1 MLEGLLEVLGFEYAL
16 YLVIGV
22 LGGIVVGALP
32 GFTATMG
39 TALLLPFTFSLS
51 PSVALGMLGGLYI
64 AAMYSDCIP
73 AALLNTPGTPASM
86 ATAFDGYPM
95 TLKGEGQQALV
106 AGSFSSMIGAVMG
119 GAAFLLVAPP
129 LAIFA
134 LRFGPP
140 EFFWIAIFAIT
151 IIGSIAG
158 DSVLK
163 GIAGGA
169 IGMLIS
175 TIGVSS
181 VGAVSRFTFGIPEFV
196 GGVSLVAG
204 LIGIFA
210 LPQVL
215 SLIARSRT
223 DSTIATVVN
232 EKGVALTAVRRIMQR
247 PGNIIRSGL
256 IGVNI
261 GIIPGVGPPVAALLA
276 YNEARR
282 WSKDRDT
289 FGHGNIHGVVA
300 SETANSSA
308 AGGSLIPLIALGVP
322 GSSPAAII
330 LGALLIQGI
339 QPGPTMMR
347 ESPGLVYGFGWSII
361 FAGFLTF
368 IIGSFLAKY
377 LVKMVGVPLRILVPI
392 ILALALTGSFA
403 IRNNIF
409 DVYAMVGL
417 GIIVFGLNKL
427 GFHAGPIG
435 LGLILGPIVEPALLQ
450 SIALSAATSIPTV
463 FFSRPFSQLFIA
475 FAAISLALAG
485 LSNYQTMKQRRLST
499 QVNVE
504 GAAMEGPHISEALAI
519 GLALGGLATLFYFR
533 TGQFVGTAARRL
545 DWLLPLILLRAIALC
560 AVLFIVR
567 ALLGRGGRRI
577 SLIPPLFR
585 GKGWDVTFVATAL
598 LIAVNMMI
606 RFGFWL
612 SVLVMGLVISSYM
625 NYDRERR
632 PLLIGLLSV
641 AVVILGIQYLMWNV
655 FYVPV
660 PKTFLFR

>member
-1 MLEGLLEVLGFEYAL
+1 MLEGLTEVLGFQYLL
-16 YLVIGV
+16 YLLIGV
-22 LGGIVVGALP
+22 FGGIVVGALP

-39 TALLLPFTFSLS
+39 TALLLPFTFTLP

-64 AAMYSDCIP
+64 AAMYSDCVP
-73 AALLNTPGTPASM
+73 ATLLNTPGTPASM

-95 TLKGEGQQALV
+95 TLKGEGQHALV
-106 AGSFSSMIGAVMG
+106 AGSFSSMIGAIMG
-119 GAAFLLVAPP
+119 GAAFLFIAPP

-140 EFFWIAIFAIT
+140 EFFWIAVFAIT

-175 TIGVSS
+175 TIGISS

-223 DSTIATVVN
+223 ESTIATVVN
-232 EKGVALTAVRRIMQR
+232 EKGVALNAVKRIMSR
-247 PGNIIRSGL
+247 PGNIVRSGV
-256 IGVNI
+256 IGINI
-261 GIIPGVGPPVAALLA
+261 GIIPGVGPPVAALLS

-282 WSKDRDT
+282 WGKDRKT
-289 FGHGNIHGVVA
+289 FGQGNIHGVVA

-361 FAGFLTF
+361 FAGIATF

-392 ILALALTGSFA
+392 ILTLALIGSFA

-450 SIALSAATSIPTV
+450 SIALSAATNIPTV
-463 FFSRPFSQLFIA
+463 FFSRPFSQVFIA
-475 FAAISLALAG
+475 FAVISLLLAG
-485 LSNYQTMKQRRLST
+485 LANYQTMKERRLST
-499 QVNVE
+499 E
-504 GAAMEGPHISEALAI
+504 KKLEEEAMKGPHISEALAI
-519 GLALGGLATLFYFR
+519 AIALGGLALLFYTR

-545 DWLLPLILLRAIALC
+545 DWLLPLLLLRTIALC
-560 AVLFIVR
+560 ALLFLVR
-567 ALLGRGGRRI
+567 ALLRRGGRRI
-577 SLIPPLFR
+577 SLIPPLVR
-585 GKGWDVTFVATAL
+585 GKGWDVTIVAAAL
-598 LIAVNMMI
+598 VVAVNLII

-612 SVLVMGLVISSYM
+612 SVLVMGLTISAYM
-625 NYDRERR
+625 NYGRERK
-632 PLLIGLLSV
+632 PLLVGLV
-641 AVVILGIQYLMWNV
+641 AVSLVILSIQYLMWNV

-660 PKTFLFR
+660 PKTFLLR